1 MTRSQ
6 FNHYVANFIKY
17 LSTERQA
24 SHHTIRA
31 YKTDLTKF
39 LEFWTHLEDTHKRS
53 FIDLAYIFELYSNQL
68 YQAHDTKTVAR
79 RLSCFSSLNKFLS
92 LSGSSLNIT
101 FSRPSIQHKSPTY
114 LSVEEMQ
121 FLLDELPVLQLPT
134 QRPLRDK
141 ALLELLYS
149 TGMKSSEIVQ
159 LRIKDINHQHKT
171 VTITHTKKAS
181 RTISM
186 GENGYSRLMDYIN
199 KERALVAHDEEYIFV
214 NYKNQPITTRS
225 IQRIC
230 NMFSSFLE
238 RACVITPL
246 MLRHSCARHM
256 LDRGASVSVIQTLL
270 GLAAVSVEKY
280 TKVS

>member
-31 YKTDLTKF
+31 YKTDLTQF
-39 LEFWTHLEDTHKRS
+39 LDFWTHLEETNKRS
-53 FIDLAYIFELYSNQL
+53 FIDLAYIFEMYCNQL

-92 LSGSSLNIT
+92 ISGTSLNLT
-101 FSRPSIQHKSPTY
+101 FSRPTIQHKSPSY
-114 LSVEEMQ
+114 LTVDEMK
-121 FLLDELPVLQLPT
+121 FLLDELSVFQLPT

-141 ALLELLYS
+141 AILELLYS

-159 LRIKDINHQHKT
+159 LRIRDIDHSYKSL
-171 VTITHTKKAS
+171 TITHTKKPS
-181 RTISM
+181 RTIAM
-186 GENGYSRLMDYIN
+186 GEHAYARLMEYIN
-199 KERALVAHDEEYIFV
+199 KERAIVSHTEEYIFV

-238 RACVITPL
+238 RSCVITPL

-256 LDRGASVSVIQTLL
+256 LDRGASVNAIQTLL
-270 GLAAVSVEKY
+270 GLAAVSIEKY
-280 TKVS
+280 TKAS

>member
-31 YKTDLTKF
+31 YKTDLTQF
-39 LEFWTHLEDTHKRS
+39 LEFWAQLEETHKRS
-53 FIDLAYIFELYSNQL
+53 FIDLANIFEMFCNQL

-101 FSRPSIQHKSPTY
+101 FSRPAIQHKSPSY
-114 LSVEEMQ
+114 LTLEEIQ
-121 FLLDELPVLQLPT
+121 YLLDELPVLQLPS
-134 QRPLRDK
+134 QRPLRDR
-141 ALLELLYS
+141 AILELLYS

-159 LRIKDINHQHKT
+159 LRINDIDHQHKT
-171 VTITHTKKAS
+171 LTITHTKKPS

-186 GENGYSRLMDYIN
+186 GENGYAKLMEYIN
-199 KERALVAHDEEYIFV
+199 KERALISHAEEYIFV

-238 RACVITPL
+238 RTCVITPL

-270 GLAAVSVEKY
+270 GLAAVSIEKY
-280 TKVS
+280 TKLS